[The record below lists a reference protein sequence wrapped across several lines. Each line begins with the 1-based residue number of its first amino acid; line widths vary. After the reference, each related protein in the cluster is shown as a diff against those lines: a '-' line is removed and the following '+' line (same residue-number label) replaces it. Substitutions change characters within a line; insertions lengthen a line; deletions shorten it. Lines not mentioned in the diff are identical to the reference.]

1 LSSEEEVAGLDVDEQ
16 AGRTW
21 LGLGLTLTLTLTLT
35 LALTLT
41 LTPTPTLTLT
51 LTLTVTRDEQA
62 DAMAEAARRL
72 LVKEAGVQDA
82 DVALGRRQRQV
93 SQ

>member
-1 LSSEEEVAGLDVDEQ
+1 
-16 AGRTW
+16 
-21 LGLGLTLTLTLTLT
+21 
-35 LALTLT
+35 
-41 LTPTPTLTLT
+41 
-51 LTLTVTRDEQA
+51 
-62 DAMAEAARRL
+62 MAEAARRL